1 MNTARSGPPASLY
14 VAGPFSMGYVDFFT
28 FLIPL
33 YGLSLGLDAAEIG
46 ILVGARSILALFLS
60 IHIGVSMDRFGTRRV
75 TLFFVWTGMALAPLF
90 PLVPGFWA
98 LLLLQ
103 LVNGAAVSF
112 AWSGAQTLIAQ
123 LAEGDAGYIGKF
135 SFFARLGSTTAPILA
150 GLVWDFGGAWPAYL
164 FGAAWGAVLTIAL
177 LRTPEPEIFRPRAA
191 DGTGRARFRAR
202 DALPRASDYVSS
214 IMLVVIPA
222 IAVSMAIISMRNTTY
237 SIQTLVYVVYLEQI
251 GLVGTTIG
259 ILFATAEI
267 SSGFGSF
274 FAGRAMRLGDPQR
287 TMLSGTVLSI
297 LLIAMTPLL
306 GGIFALLLLS
316 QAIRGW
322 LEGVIQPVILSVQAR
337 AVGRHQQCAVVGLR
351 QTGQRLTSIVIPP
364 LMGGIADSG
373 APDRRQHANLARG
386 QYLARA
392 QHGFAARQ
400 VAAGKGDELS
410 RCRRPAHL
418 DPCGAAVIPR
428 FGVLDHDDGVG
439 CARHHPAGRNQ
450 RRGAGCDGKLRH
462 RAGSEDLAVQGQS
475 FRCTFGGAHRIVGTH
490 REPVDAGSIEP
501 GNVDIGDN
509 RTRQYAGGRLRQ
521 RHGLGAER
529 VQIEKP
535 VKPRRSG
542 VAVDDVEKLLLAS
555 EAPQSGLNLVHG
567 SNSAVALASSYK

>member
-1 MNTARSGPPASLY
+1 MSTAPSRPPASLY

-33 YGLSLGLDAAEIG
+33 YGLSLGFDAVEIG

-60 IHIGVSMDRFGTRRV
+60 IHIGVLMDRFGTRRV

-150 GLVWDFGGAWPAYL
+150 GMVWDFGGAWPAYL

-177 LRTPEPEIFRPRAA
+177 LRTQEAEIFGARSA
-191 DGTGRARFRAR
+191 DGAARVRFRAR

-214 IMLVVIPA
+214 IMLVAIPA
-222 IAVSMAIISMRNTTY
+222 VAVSMAIISMRNTTY
-237 SIQTLVYVVYLEQI
+237 SIQTSVYVVYLEQI

-259 ILFATAEI
+259 MLFATAEI
-267 SSGFGSF
+267 ASGFGAL
-274 FAGRAMRLGDPQR
+274 FAGRAVRLGDPLR

-297 LLIAMTPLL
+297 LLIAVTPLL
-306 GGIFALLLLS
+306 GGIVALLLLS
-316 QAIRGW
+316 QVIRGW

-337 AVGRHQQCAVVGLR
+337 AVGRHQQGAVVGLR

-364 LMGGIADSG
+364 LMGAIAD
-373 APDRRQHANLARG
+373 HW
-386 QYLARA
+386 
-392 QHGFAARQ
+392 
-400 VAAGKGDELS
+400 
-410 RCRRPAHL
+410 
-418 DPCGAAVIPR
+418 
-428 FGVLDHDDGVG
+428 GV
-439 CARHHPAGRNQ
+439 
-450 RRGAGCDGKLRH
+450 
-462 RAGSEDLAVQGQS
+462 SES
-475 FRCTFGGAHRIVGTH
+475 FFI
-490 REPVDAGSIEP
+490 
-501 GNVDIGDN
+501 
-509 RTRQYAGGRLRQ
+509 
-521 RHGLGAER
+521 LGALM
-529 VQIEKP
+529 
-535 VKPRRSG
+535 
-542 VAVDDVEKLLLAS
+542 LLLCVPLALLTRYAVRSAS
-555 EAPQSGLNLVHG
+555 RPKAELT
-567 SNSAVALASSYK
+567 LAD